1 MTRPVTHLLNN
12 KATRLRNLT
21 CAYCGVANDPANPL
35 TDEHVIGR
43 RFVPKGSLASGW
55 CLIVRA
61 CERCNN
67 AKADLED
74 DISAITL
81 LPRLGD
87 VHEDA
92 ELAAIA
98 SRKAKG
104 SLSRRT
110 KKAVADSY
118 EENEIKGRFG
128 PNVKMNF
135 GMVAPPQL
143 DPERARRLAHLHL
156 QGFFYLVTYDEERR
170 SGGFIPG
177 EIGWLNEASREDWGN
192 PIQQGFA
199 ALVRDWP
206 VRVEG
211 AGASGFF
218 KIAIRRDP
226 TGAEVWSFAL
236 EWNKN
241 LRLIGFFGDLS
252 IAQAFVDAIPPLQW
266 QRIDANRRMRR
277 EIPLKPDDDVLF
289 SLP

>member
-1 MTRPVTHLLNN
+1 MLARPIRRHHDRSGHAPAQQQGDEAQERDL
-12 KATRLRNLT
+12 RL
-21 CAYCGVANDPANPL
+21 CGAANDPDIPL

-55 CLIVRA
+55 SLIVRA
-61 CERCNN
+61 CKRCNN

-110 KKAVADSY
+110 KKTVADSY
-118 EENEIKGRFG
+118 EENKIHGRFG
-128 PNVKMNF
+128 PSGTMTF

-143 DPERARRLAHLHL
+143 DPERVRRLAHLHL
-156 QGFFYLVTYDEERR
+156 QGFFYLITYDEGRR

-177 EIGWLNEASREDWGN
+177 DIGWLNEASREDWGN
-192 PIQQGFA
+192 PVQQGFA
-199 ALVRDWP
+199 ALVRDWL

-211 AGASGFF
+211 AGASGYF

-236 EWNKN
+236 E
-241 LRLIGFFGDLS
+241 
-252 IAQAFVDAIPPLQW
+252 
-266 QRIDANRRMRR
+266 
-277 EIPLKPDDDVLF
+277 
-289 SLP
+289 